1 MRLGITADGTIE
13 AQWIVVG
20 HEKSL
25 MGFVLEDVLFHL

>member
-20 HEKSL
+20 HEESPV
-25 MGFVLEDVLFHL
+25 GFVLEDILFHL